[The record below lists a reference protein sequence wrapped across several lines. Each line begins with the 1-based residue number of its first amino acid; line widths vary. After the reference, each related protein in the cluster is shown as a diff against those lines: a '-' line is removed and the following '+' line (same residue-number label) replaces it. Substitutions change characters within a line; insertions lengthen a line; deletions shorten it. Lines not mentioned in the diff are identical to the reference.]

1 MALARCTRRQSVK
14 NRCSDAMKIYQEHE
28 LEAVPGLPEKLP
40 AGEHILWQGSPDW
53 RRLANEAFHVRRI
66 AIYFAL
72 MLVLQVL
79 LSWEPSL
86 TLVGNLAP
94 LALSASLAVLGLGL
108 LSLAAWLSAS
118 TTMYT
123 LTNRRVVMRIG
134 IVLTVSFN
142 FPLRWIAAAHI
153 KPDSGDIALEL
164 KTADRI
170 GYLHLWPHA
179 RAWELKQPQPQL
191 RSLND
196 AAAVGALL
204 HDAWRTRLSEVG
216 AIEPQERIPV
226 RMPASALA

>member
-1 MALARCTRRQSVK
+1 MQ
-14 NRCSDAMKIYQEHE
+14 IYPEHE
-28 LEAVPGLPEKLP
+28 LEAVPGLPEPLP
-40 AGEHILWQGSPDW
+40 AGERILWQGAPDW
-53 RRLANEAFHVRRI
+53 WRLAIDAFHVRRI

-79 LSWEPSL
+79 LSWEPSASF
-86 TLVGNLAP
+86 VSNFAP
-94 LALSASLAVLGLGL
+94 LVLSASLALMGLGL

-142 FPLRWIAAAHI
+142 FPLRWIAAAHL
-153 KPDSGDIALEL
+153 KSDTGDIALEL

-191 RSLND
+191 RSLSD
-196 AAAVGALL
+196 AATVGALL
-204 HDAWRTRLSEVG
+204 HEAWRTRLSEVG
-216 AIEPQERIPV
+216 AIDPQERIPV